1 MAQHDLRIVRG
12 EFRTEGTSAVYGK
25 QADDV
30 RKLVQERSGLGV
42 KRAP

>member
-1 MAQHDLRIVRG
+1 MAQHDLRILRG
-12 EFRTEGTSAVYGK
+12 EFRSEAASAVCGK

-30 RKLVQERSGLGV
+30 RKLVQERSDLGV